1 MIHVHFIN
9 NQKTIVTVP
18 ICSDVNRCVLAVMPV
33 KIKLELLRN
42 ALGVNGGRNTDTAFT
57 QHEQDR
63 FIHIVVNKHDRVFGR
78 LYQIGS
84 KLVRIENLAVVKN
97 AFNRGQGSTHEKVD
111 LLIMSCNGFL
121 YLKKPIIYSLLN
133 LIQALIK
140 RVTL

>member
-78 LYQIGS
+78 LSVANLYAS
-84 KLVRIENLAVVKN
+84 KIWPL
-97 AFNRGQGSTHEKVD
+97 
-111 LLIMSCNGFL
+111 
-121 YLKKPIIYSLLN
+121 
-133 LIQALIK
+133 
-140 RVTL
+140 